1 MIRIKIKVKND
12 HISLTESFERD
23 TLMLSMDDEDLKSMV
38 AVVLEKFNQPVEEIQ
53 VKTVMEL

>member
-23 TLMLSMDDEDLKSMV
+23 TLVLSMDDEDLKSMV
-38 AVVLEKFNQPVEEIQ
+38 AVVLEKFNQPVEDIQ